1 VSKYVTP
8 SEKRIIKTTT
18 LYADN
23 KTQVP
28 KEVVEMLKLQLGTQI
43 VWMKEN
49 NRIYVESAT
58 LG

>member
-1 VSKYVTP
+1 VSKYIA

>member
-1 VSKYVTP
+1 MSKYVAP

-43 VWMKEN
+43 VWMKEKD
-49 NRIYVESAT
+49 RIYVESAT